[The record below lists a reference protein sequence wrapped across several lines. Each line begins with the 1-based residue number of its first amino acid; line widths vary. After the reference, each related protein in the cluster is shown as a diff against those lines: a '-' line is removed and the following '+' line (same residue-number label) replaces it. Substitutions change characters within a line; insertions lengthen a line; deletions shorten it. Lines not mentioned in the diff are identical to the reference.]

1 MPHRKR
7 TSRREPIAFA
17 RFSRLALSASLLIV
31 ALAPARA
38 SGQQLAQTDAPAGL
52 APASA
57 AAASELGIQRL
68 SGPIDIDGHV
78 TEAAW
83 SSARRVTDFRE
94 FQPGHMIE
102 PGVETEAFV
111 TYDDENLYVAIIAH
125 DDPSLVRASL
135 TERDDMFQDDWAGVL
150 LDTWGDQ
157 QWGYLIIANG
167 YGVQGDTRLSNNGD
181 DEKFD
186 VVFEADGGVTERG
199 FEVEIAIPF
208 SSLRFR
214 GDTESWRIGFIRNH
228 PRDSR
233 RMYSWPALDN
243 NNPCLLC
250 QFAEMETLEGVR
262 PGGGLELLP
271 SVVASQAGGLRDSE
285 DPGAGFDNANPE
297 ASFGLGARMPFAGG
311 WNAEVTYNPDFS
323 QVESDAAQVDVNT
336 TFALSFPE
344 RRPFFQ
350 DGSDLFE
357 TPVSVVYTRSI
368 NDPKFAGKVTGAL
381 GATSIAVM
389 SAYDENSPIIV
400 PFAESSGFAQGGESW
415 SNIVRARHSLGST
428 GSHVGVLLTDRRL
441 VDGGAGSTAG
451 MDATLRFAE
460 VYFINA
466 QLVGSYTHE
475 PNDSSLTSD
484 LNGTTFGDGYTADF
498 DGERFTGLASTV
510 NFGRSTRDWSWD
522 MTWRDASPT
531 FRAASGFVA
540 QNAYRQANAW
550 TGYTFRP
557 EKYGIVDIRPGIS
570 GGQVWA
576 WDGGT
581 KDRWMNPY
589 IDATLTAQTQL
600 GVWYTFTDLERFAGQ
615 ECRSYGR
622 AGLWLDSD
630 FSERLGG
637 GFEISHG
644 EQIYRPGEPP
654 VIGTGSFYSLY
665 ATIRPIDRLTI
676 QPELAYQNLYGPD
689 DAELFAGWIAR
700 TRTMLQFNRE
710 LSLRLVTQYVDF
722 GDAGLSVEPLVMY
735 RLNPFSIFYVGM
747 TDRFA
752 DYGAQTGYAETDRQ
766 FFVKLQYLLRT

>member
-7 TSRREPIAFA
+7 TCLREPIAFA
-17 RFSRLALSASLLIV
+17 RFSTLAVSFLFVSL
-31 ALAPARA
+31 
-38 SGQQLAQTDAPAGL
+38 TF

-57 AAASELGIQRL
+57 AAQVLAQAGSPQATPTTPAELGITRSTGAIQ
-68 SGPIDIDGHV
+68 IDGHV

-83 SSARRVTDFRE
+83 SNARRVTDFLE
-94 FQPGHMIE
+94 FQPGHMSE

-111 TYDDENLYVAIIAH
+111 TYDEEYLYVAIIAH
-125 DDPSLVRASL
+125 DDPALVRASL
-135 TERDDMFQDDWAGVL
+135 SERDDMFQDDWAGVL

-181 DEKFD
+181 EERFD
-186 VVFEADGGVTERG
+186 VVFEADGAVTERG
-199 FEVEIAIPF
+199 LEVEIAIPF

-271 SVVASQAGGLRDSE
+271 SVVASQAGGLVDFE

-297 ASFGLGARMPFAGG
+297 ASVSLGARMPFAGG

-350 DGSDLFE
+350 DGADLFE

-368 NDPKFAGKVTGAL
+368 NDPEFAGKVTGAL
-381 GATSIAVM
+381 GATSLAVM

-400 PFAESSGFAQGGESW
+400 PFSEQSGFVQGGESW

-428 GSHVGVLLTDRRL
+428 GSHVGLLLTDRRL
-441 VDGGAGSTAG
+441 IDGGAGSTAG
-451 MDATLRFAE
+451 VDATLRFAD
-460 VYFINA
+460 VYYVNA
-466 QLVGSYTHE
+466 HVVGSYTQE
-475 PNDSSLTSD
+475 PNDPSMTQDGDGLV
-484 LNGTTFGDGYTADF
+484 FGDGHTGAF
-498 DGERFTGLASTV
+498 DGERFGGSAMAMTL
-510 NFGRSTRDWSWD
+510 GRSTRAWSWD
-522 MTWRDASPT
+522 MTYRDASPT
-531 FRAASGFVA
+531 FRADNGFIA
-540 QNAYRQANAW
+540 RNSFRQANAW

-557 EKYGIVDIRPGIS
+557 ERYGIVSIQPGIS
-570 GGQVWA
+570 GGHVWA
-576 WDGGT
+576 WDGGS
-581 KDRWMNPY
+581 KDRWINPHVN
-589 IDATLTAQTQL
+589 AVLTAQTEM
-600 GVWYTFTDLERFAGQ
+600 GAWYQHTDLERFMG
-615 ECRSYGR
+615 EDFRTYGR
-622 AGLWLDSD
+622 GGFWVDSD
-630 FSERLGG
+630 FSERLGV
-637 GFEISHG
+637 GFEAG
-644 EQIYRPGEPP
+644 YGQQIFRPGEPP
-654 VIGTGSFYSLY
+654 VIGTGGFYSLW
-665 ATIRPIDRLTI
+665 ATLRPLDRLTI
-676 QPELAYQNLYGPD
+676 QPEVGYQDLYGPND
-689 DAELFAGWIAR
+689 EELYAGWIAR

-710 LSLRLVTQYVDF
+710 LSLRVVTQYVDF
-722 GDAGLSVEPLVMY
+722 GDAGLSVEPLLMY

-752 DYGAQTGYAETDRQ
+752 DYGEQNGEHVGYAETNRQ

>member
-7 TSRREPIAFA
+7 TSQREPFA
-17 RFSRLALSASLLIV
+17 LARLSAVTLVFVSLT
-31 ALAPARA
+31 LAPARA
-38 SGQQLAQTDAPAGL
+38 SAQQLAQADNPRRAPA
-52 APASA
+52 AVN
-57 AAASELGIQRL
+57 ELGITRS
-68 SGPIDIDGHV
+68 SGPIEIDGHV
-78 TEAAW
+78 TEDAW
-83 SSARRVTDFRE
+83 AGARHISDFKE
-94 FQPGHMIE
+94 FQPGHMSE
-102 PGVETEAFV
+102 PGVRTEAYV

-125 DDPSLVRASL
+125 DDPSQVRASL
-135 TERDDMFQDDWAGVL
+135 SERDDMFGDDWAGVL

-181 DEKFD
+181 DERFD
-186 VVFEADGGVTERG
+186 VVFEADGAVTSRG
-199 FEVEIAIPF
+199 LEVEIAIPF

-214 GDTESWRIGFIRNH
+214 GDTENWRIGFIRNH

-250 QFAEMETLEGVR
+250 QFSEMETLEGVR

-271 SVVASQAGGLRDSE
+271 SVVASQAGGLRDAE
-285 DPGAGFDNANPE
+285 NPDAGFDNANPE
-297 ASFGLGARMPFAGG
+297 ASFSLGARMPFAGG

-357 TPVSVVYTRSI
+357 TPLSVVYTRSI
-368 NDPKFAGKVTGAL
+368 NDPEFAGKVTGAF
-381 GATSIAVM
+381 GSTSVAVL
-389 SAYDENSPIIV
+389 SAYDENSPIII
-400 PFAESSGFAQGGESW
+400 PFAEQSGFAQGGESW
-415 SNIVRARHSLGST
+415 SNLVRARHSLGSS
-428 GSHVGVLLTDRRL
+428 GSHVGLLFTDRRL
-441 VDGGAGSTAG
+441 IDGGAGSTAG
-451 MDATLRFAE
+451 LDATLRFAE
-460 VYFINA
+460 VYSINA
-466 QLVGSYTHE
+466 QLVGSYTQE
-475 PNDSSLTSD
+475 PNDSALTAD
-484 LNGTTFGDGYTADF
+484 LDGTTFGDDHTATF
-498 DGERFTGLASTV
+498 DGERFGGVAAAIGV
-510 NFGRSTRDWSWD
+510 GRSTRVWSWD
-522 MTWRDASPT
+522 LSYSDASPT
-531 FRAASGFVA
+531 FRADNGFVA
-540 QNAYRQANAW
+540 QNAYRRTNLW

-557 EKYGIVDIRPGIS
+557 ERFGIVDIRPGMS
-570 GGQVWA
+570 AGHVWA

-581 KDRWMNPY
+581 KDRWINPY
-589 IDATLTAQTQL
+589 IDATLTGQTQL
-600 GVWYTFTDLERFAGQ
+600 GAWYSFTDLERFADRDFRQ
-615 ECRSYGR
+615 YGR
-622 AGLWLDSD
+622 GGMWLDSD

-637 GFEISHG
+637 GFEVAYG

-654 VIGTGSFYSLY
+654 VIGTGAYYSVY
-665 ATIRPIDRLTI
+665 ASIKPLDRLTI
-676 QPELAYQNLYGPD
+676 EPSISYQDLDSPGGDELY
-689 DAELFAGWIAR
+689 AGWVAR

-722 GDAGLSVEPLVMY
+722 GDAGLSIEPLVMY

-752 DYGAQTGYAETDRQ
+752 DYGDVDGRQVGYAETGRQ